1 MLNIA
6 LVTAIG
12 TFTVALVLNLWRL
25 AVGPTPIDRVLA
37 LDTLYVNAI
46 ALLLVLGIAWRD
58 AIHFEA
64 ALLIAMLGFAGTCA
78 LARYLLRGRIIG

>member
-1 MLNIA
+1 MLNVA

-12 TFTVALVLNLWRL
+12 AFAAALVLNLWRL
-25 AVGPTPIDRVLA
+25 AVGPTPVDRVLA

-78 LARYLLRGRIIG
+78 LAKYLRHGRIVG